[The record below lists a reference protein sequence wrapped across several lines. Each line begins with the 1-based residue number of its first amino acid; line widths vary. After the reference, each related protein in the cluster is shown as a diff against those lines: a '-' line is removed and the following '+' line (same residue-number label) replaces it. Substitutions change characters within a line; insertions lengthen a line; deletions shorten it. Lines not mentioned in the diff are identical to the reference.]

1 MNKKI
6 SDLTNVLTDKKRTDR
21 IKLVRSV
28 AVDVKQ
34 SFPELPNVDVMRAI
48 YSASN
53 VGNLRERLTK
63 DEVWSAVADAVAVV
77 SSRRGV
83 AQ

>member
-1 MNKKI
+1 MANKI
-6 SDLTNVLTDKKRTDR
+6 TDYTQVLTDKKRDER
-21 IKLVRSV
+21 CRLVRSV

-77 SSRRGV
+77 SSRSGV

>member
-1 MNKKI
+1 MTKQI
-6 SDLTNVLTDKKRTDR
+6 TDLTNVLTDKKRTDR
-21 IKLVRSV
+21 INLVRGV

-34 SFPELPNVDVMRAI
+34 SFPELSNVDVMRAI

-63 DEVWSAVADAVAVV
+63 DEVWSAVADAAVTVAVN
-77 SSRRGV
+77 SEV
-83 AQ
+83 AK

>member
-1 MNKKI
+1 MTKKI